1 MGPNR
6 FGRGPKNDF
15 RIEHAT
21 VSAHHCDIV
30 LGDGHVTV
38 RDRDSTNGTFVD
50 GKAVTEASL
59 FAGQTLRLGDVDFLV
74 ESTEVSI
81 AIPQFDRPMPA
92 PPVVL
97 SDGSLLCPR
106 HKRCAGHSPMH
117 ALPGGALRCVRAS
130 STSERRH
137 PPEALPTLQPSLRTP
152 WRREEKEEIAP
163 RLPPTN
169 RQTALRPRVK
179 ARRAE
184 ARRVLTSNQVERCS
198 THEHPRFFKFFPFL
212 TPRVRHPAPVILAD
226 CRAGRSGT
234 RCAPTRPCRRACD
247 PGIRTICR
255 LARRR

>member
-1 MGPNR
+1 MATLVIKSAGFDDQIIQLKMGPNR

-106 HKRCAGHSPMH
+106 HKSARATHQCTHCREVLCDACVHRLHRRGGILLKLCPLCSHPCEPLGGEKKKKKSLLGFLQRTVK
-117 ALPGGALRCVRAS
+117 LPFVRESKRGAPKQEGS
-130 STSERRH
+130 
-137 PPEALPTLQPSLRTP
+137 
-152 WRREEKEEIAP
+152 
-163 RLPPTN
+163 
-169 RQTALRPRVK
+169 
-179 ARRAE
+179 
-184 ARRVLTSNQVERCS
+184 
-198 THEHPRFFKFFPFL
+198 
-212 TPRVRHPAPVILAD
+212 
-226 CRAGRSGT
+226 
-234 RCAPTRPCRRACD
+234 
-247 PGIRTICR
+247 
-255 LARRR
+255 